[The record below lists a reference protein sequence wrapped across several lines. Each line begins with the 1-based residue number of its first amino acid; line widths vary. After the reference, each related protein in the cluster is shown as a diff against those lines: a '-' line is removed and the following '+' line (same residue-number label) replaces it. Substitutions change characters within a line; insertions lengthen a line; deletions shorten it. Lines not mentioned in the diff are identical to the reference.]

1 MSNGLVRP
9 HITTGCAFATAG
21 IMVCGFVAPSIEASG
36 VRPEVRLVQLAAL
49 TGPVASPLGVLVGT
63 LPAAVAAGIA
73 AAPVAQLPTA
83 GPAHFPV
90 SAQLVLDS
98 QSADAPADAAV
109 ASASDATIGAWLVSL
124 ALQPVLWF
132 AQSLPDTLKPFGF
145 VLLLGASVF
154 GALVAASIDAVLNP
168 ILALFGIGTS
178 PVAALEA
185 PDFIAPGAETFS
197 SDPVQGTAV
206 QVHGEAAKV
215 ADPESGSRNTA
226 APVGAESVSAST
238 EPEAAL
244 PKQVPDEATEPTES
258 VDTVGV
264 ETAAVVAHEAAPTE
278 PEALIEGEVAAAAV
292 DSTDDMSK
300 GVEPEP
306 ELADS
311 ESDAAE
317 VESATAKEDPTID
330 DRDSVTR
337 TDAPSANTAT
347 AESSSPAPDSDA
359 SESAGS

>member
-1 MSNGLVRP
+1 MSSTGFVIPGQRSRGSF
-9 HITTGCAFATAG
+9 TTGCGFAAAG
-21 IMVCGFVAPSIEASG
+21 ILVCGFVAPSIEASG
-36 VRPEVRLVQLAAL
+36 IRSEVRVVQLASL

-124 ALQPVLWF
+124 ALQ
-132 AQSLPDTLKPFGF
+132 
-145 VLLLGASVF
+145 
-154 GALVAASIDAVLNP
+154 P